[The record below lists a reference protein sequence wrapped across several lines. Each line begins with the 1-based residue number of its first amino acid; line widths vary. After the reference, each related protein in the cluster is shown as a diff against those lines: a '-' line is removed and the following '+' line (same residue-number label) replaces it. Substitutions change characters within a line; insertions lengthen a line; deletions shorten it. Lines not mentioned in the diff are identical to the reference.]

1 MTTLARAWAQ
11 ARQTAHRP
19 QALHIREFGPQGRTV
34 VFIPGLG
41 GTTRYW
47 QGRLGAPEQNYHTVL
62 VDPLGFGDSP
72 KPWTRY
78 TVERHV
84 EALHLVLSPRA
95 PFTLVGHSMG
105 TLLSVAYAAR
115 YPEEVNGL
123 VLLSLPYFGS
133 KDTALQ
139 FFRKGPLVNRVF
151 LSNMALAAL
160 ICVLTRRVFA
170 RLVPYLQPDLPRE
183 VAADIVKHSWRSFTS
198 SLWEVIYNYNV
209 AQDADA
215 LGNRIPV
222 FCLHGDRDAT
232 APLDGVLDLARGR
245 SNWQVQVLPGIDHH
259 PLLRVPE
266 AVHRAITSG
275 SAPNSLA
282 IETARTV
289 SVGACVKAR

>member
-72 KPWTRY
+72 KPWTCY

-183 VAADIVKHSWRSFTS
+183 VAADVVKHSWRSFTS
-198 SLWEVIYNYNV
+198 SLWEVVYNYDP
-209 AQDADA
+209 APDADR
-215 LGNRIPV
+215 LGQCIPV
-222 FCLHGDRDAT
+222 VCLHGDRDPT
-232 APLDGVLDLARGR
+232 APLESAVKLARGR
-245 SNWQVQVLPGIDHH
+245 PNWRVQVLPGVDHH
-259 PLLRVPE
+259 PLLRAQEVCL
-266 AVHRAITSG
+266 HAIG
-275 SAPNSLA
+275 SVAAASA
-282 IETARTV
+282 
-289 SVGACVKAR
+289 